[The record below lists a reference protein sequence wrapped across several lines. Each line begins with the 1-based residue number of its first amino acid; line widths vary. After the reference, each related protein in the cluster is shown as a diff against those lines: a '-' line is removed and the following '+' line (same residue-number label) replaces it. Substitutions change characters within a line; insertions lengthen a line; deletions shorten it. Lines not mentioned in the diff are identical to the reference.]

1 MTYSLIIPHYNIPTL
16 LIRCLN
22 SIPVR
27 SDLQIIVVDDN
38 STQENKEKLKEIE
51 ANFKHVEFIYSTPG
65 RGGGAARN
73 IGLKAAK
80 GDYVFFADAD
90 DFFMPSLS
98 QILDDV
104 SKTDSDLIFFNAIS
118 VDTDFYTFTY
128 RCWHLNR
135 WIRMHKKKKAKA
147 EFDLRYAF
155 GEPWCKLIKRSVIK
169 EHQIWFDETKIHNDT
184 RFSYLSGF
192 YAKTVSVDQRALY
205 CVTER
210 SGSVSKNLTPE
221 RLIKRAEVFAQA
233 NKFFKEHGIKRFD
246 ERAIRPLIKFLLMLD
261 FTNFCKCKRVLQDTG
276 MTSLKIYS
284 KLLLYPIYAFRK
296 FAISMSQYKMRLIG

>member
-155 GEPWCKLIKRSVIK
+155 GEPWCKLIKRSIIE
-169 EHQIWFDETKIHNDT
+169 EHQICFDETKIHNDT
-184 RFSYLSGF
+184 RFSYLCGF

-233 NKFFKEHGIKRFD
+233 NKFFKEHEIKRFD
-246 ERAIRPLIKFLLMLD
+246 ERAIRPLIIFLLAFD
-261 FTNFCKCKRVLQDTG
+261 FTNFSKCKRVLQDTG

-284 KLLLYPIYAFRK
+284 KLSLYPIYAFRK
-296 FAISMSQYKMRLIG
+296 FAISMNQYKMRLIG